1 MLITTT
7 KNVKTI
13 TDMREDALGLLELV
27 QKNGLAYIFHR
38 SQPKAVLMNI
48 EDFVALQNAAEDLED
63 YMAVQEL
70 KKEPRGKG
78 IPIEEIAKKY
88 GL

>member
-1 MLITTT
+1 MLIPTT

-13 TDMREDALGLLELV
+13 TDMREDALGLLNSV

-48 EDFVALQNAAEDLED
+48 EDFISLQNALEDLED
-63 YMAVQEL
+63 LRDIEEL

-78 IPIEEIAKKY
+78 IPLKDIAAKY
-88 GL
+88 V

>member
-1 MLITTT
+1 MLIPTT

-13 TDMREDALGLLELV
+13 TDMREDALGLLDSV

-38 SQPKAVLMNI
+38 SQPRAVLMNI
-48 EDFVALQNAAEDLED
+48 EDFVSLQNAVEDLED

-70 KKEPRGKG
+70 EKEPRGRG
-78 IPIEEIAKKY
+78 IPIEKIAKKY

>member
-1 MLITTT
+1 MLIPTT

-38 SQPKAVLMNI
+38 SQPRAVLMNI
-48 EDFVALQNAAEDLED
+48 EDFVALQNLIEDLED
-63 YMAVQEL
+63 IKAVEEL
-70 KKEPRGKG
+70 EKEPIGKL
-78 IPIEEIAKKY
+78 IPLKTVASKY
-88 GL
+88 V

>member
-1 MLITTT
+1 MLIPTT

-13 TDMREDALGLLELV
+13 TDMREDALGLLNLV

-38 SQPKAVLMNI
+38 SQPMAVLMNI
-48 EDFVALQNAAEDLED
+48 EDFVTLQNAVEDLED
-63 YMAVQEL
+63 YMTVQEL

-78 IPIEEIAKKY
+78 IPLEEVAKKY

>member
-1 MLITTT
+1 MLIPTT

-13 TDMREDALGLLELV
+13 TDMREDALGLLDSV

-38 SQPKAVLMNI
+38 SQPKAVLLNI
-48 EDFVALQNAAEDLED
+48 EDFVSLQNALEDLED
-63 YMAVQEL
+63 LKDAQAL

-78 IPIEEIAKKY
+78 IPLAKI
-88 GL
+88 LAENV

>member
-1 MLITTT
+1 MLIPTT

-38 SQPKAVLMNI
+38 SQPRAVLMNI
-48 EDFVALQNAAEDLED
+48 EDFISLQNVLED
-63 YMAVQEL
+63 FEDFQDVEKL

-78 IPIEEIAKKY
+78 VPLAKIIAENV
-88 GL
+88 